1 MLFRTSTK
9 ALSPTTLLDGKFSG
23 AVEIK
28 KDLTVEGVVKDANT
42 ITKEEYKAMKR
53 EILKNA

>member
-23 AVEIK
+23 VVEIK
-28 KDLTVEGVVKDANT
+28 KDLLVRGAVKDANT
-42 ITKEEYKAMKR
+42 ITKEEYEAMKR

>member
-9 ALSPTTLLDGKFSG
+9 ALSPTTLLNGKFEG
-23 AVEIK
+23 YVKIK
-28 KDLTVEGVVKDANT
+28 KDLLVEGVIKDANT
-42 ITKEEYKAMKR
+42 ITKEEYKAMKT